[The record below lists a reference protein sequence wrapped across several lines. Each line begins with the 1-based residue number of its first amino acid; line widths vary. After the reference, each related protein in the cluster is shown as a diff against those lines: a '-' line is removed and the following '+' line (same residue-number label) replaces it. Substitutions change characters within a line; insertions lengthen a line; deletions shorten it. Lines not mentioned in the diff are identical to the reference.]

1 MFGNSLNDSC
11 HSSKYELMRAGCVEF
26 LGSGDGLVLIPT
38 EQKNTCQ
45 FNIFHNV
52 QKTFFDFFFFSN
64 IHNSNDLL
72 G

>member
-11 HSSKYELMRAGCVEF
+11 HSSKCKLMRAGCVEF

-38 EQKNTCQ
+38 EQKNTRQ
-45 FNIFHNV
+45 FNVFDDV
-52 QKTFFDFFFFSN
+52 QKTFFDLTFTMVVLVTT
-64 IHNSNDLL
+64 LL